1 MVQDTSPATS
11 GVGRRIQ
18 QTADRTWWLP
28 LAVGI
33 IWFVIAWLVL
43 RADYRSLAT
52 VGVLVGVVFLVAAVA
67 EGVLTWLAPGGWR
80 LLHGALTV
88 LYVLGAAWSFV
99 RPVNTFFALASML
112 GLLLFLQGA
121 AYIARSISLRD
132 RSPYWGITL
141 ASGVLTVLLALW
153 VSTSDRVWTLGARA
167 GFVLLWVGFMAIFRG
182 ASDIALAFELRRLG
196 GGVQVLDQQV
206 RERLHLPVQQTSSP
220 DDALGRARTDSPS
233 GRRP

>member
-1 MVQDTSPATS
+1 MVQDTSPAA
-11 GVGRRIQ
+11 GAVGRRIQ
-18 QTADRTWWLP
+18 RTAERAWWLP

-43 RADYRSLAT
+43 RADYTSLAT
-52 VGVLVGVVFLVAAVA
+52 VGVLVGIVLLVAAVT
-67 EGVLTWLAPGGWR
+67 EGMLTSLAPGGWR

-88 LYVLGAAWSFV
+88 IYVLGAVWSFL
-99 RPVNTFFALASML
+99 RPVNTFFALASVL

-121 AYIARSISLRD
+121 LYIARSVALRD

-141 ASGVLTVLLALW
+141 ASGVLTVLLAVW

-167 GFVLLWVGFMAIFRG
+167 GFILLWVGFMAIFRG

-196 GGVQVLDQQV
+196 RGVQALGQEV
-206 RERLHLPVQQTSSP
+206 RERVQLPVQQTSSP
-220 DDALGRARTDSPS
+220 GDAPRQARTDAPS
-233 GRRP
+233 DSRP